1 MKCQLEQR
9 DKVSLEQLQRDVDWV
24 SSGTM
29 VPRPQDRDSLA
40 SWPSLAL
47 TRREGM
53 GTHVTMPLGVRGGDL
68 HTRRTHRLES
78 LHFTTNSFLVK

>member
-9 DKVSLEQLQRDVDWV
+9 DKVSLEKLQRDARWA

-29 VPRPQDRDSLA
+29 VPRPEDRDSPA

-47 TRREGM
+47 TRHERM
-53 GTHVTMPLGVRGGDL
+53 RTHVTEQLGVWDGGFKTHL
-68 HTRRTHRLES
+68 HTYTDCIPIFH
-78 LHFTTNSFLVK
+78 NK